1 MNPTGNGPGS
11 GPTPGSSDDR
21 SAARPPGGVSLG
33 RGDRVLVT
41 GAAGFIG
48 SAVSRA
54 LLHRGASVV
63 AGIVPGGSTANLEG
77 LDVDLVT
84 VDIRDPV
91 AVERAVAGC
100 RAVFHLAALYGFWP
114 RDARIFYQ
122 VNVEGTRNVL
132 AAAGRNEC
140 ERVVY
145 TSSVATLG
153 IEQTRSGKPSH
164 EGSPAVVD
172 HLFGAYKQSK
182 YVAEHEALRA
192 AAEGLPLTLVLPTYP
207 LGPRDNRPT
216 PTGKLVLDFLNG
228 RMPAF
233 VDTAMNVAHVDD
245 LAEGH
250 VLALER
256 GAQGRSYILGGE
268 NLSMAELLALLA
280 DCTGLAAPR
289 RRVPGALALGAAYV
303 SDTVQG
309 RLLGKEPAIPLEGA
323 RMAATHMIYDDSR
336 ARTELGYTSRAPSQ
350 AVEDSARW
358 FVDHGYVSA
367 ARLARITLVPSASTG
382 R

>member
-1 MNPTGNGPGS
+1 VTLDP
-11 GPTPGSSDDR
+11 
-21 SAARPPGGVSLG
+21 
-33 RGDRVLVT
+33 GDRVLVT

-48 SAVSRA
+48 SAVTRA
-54 LLHRGASVV
+54 LLGRGAAVV
-63 AGIVPGGSTANLEG
+63 AGIEPGGSVANLAG
-77 LDVDLVT
+77 LDVDQVT

-91 AVERAVAGC
+91 AVDRAVAGC
-100 RAVFHLAALYGFWP
+100 RAVFHVAALYGFWP
-114 RDARIFYQ
+114 RDAKVFYE

-132 AAAGRNEC
+132 AAAGRHGC

-207 LGPRDNRPT
+207 LGPRDSRPT

-256 GAQGRSYILGGE
+256 GAQGRSYIVGGE

-280 DCTGLAAPR
+280 DRTGLPAPR

-309 RLLGKEPAIPLEGA
+309 RLLGKEPSVPLEGA

-336 ARTELGYTSRAPSQ
+336 ARTELGYTSRPPGR

-367 ARLARITLVPSASTG
+367 ARLPRITLAPPAPASP
-382 R
+382 